1 MPTSKPRQSRPSA
14 APVRPSRG
22 PAQPAAKR
30 PARKPRIAIACQGGG
45 SQTAFTAGAL
55 RGLFENGALDDFELV
70 SLSGTSGGSICA
82 TLVWYSLMLGD
93 QRPWERLYEFWREN
107 AASSPSEKLFNQ
119 IVVESM
125 RLTNAGRIPSVSF
138 SPTSPIAQMS
148 LASSTRNLRPL
159 FIDFRGLLEKHIDFG
174 RLLDIGSRP
183 NETALLIGAVDVLS
197 GRLAKF
203 CSTREAIRVE
213 HILASCAVPSI
224 FAAVELNGSAY
235 WDGLFSDNPPIS
247 ELIQP
252 SFVGSNHIPDEIWVI
267 KINAT
272 HSKAIPQ
279 TPNEITDRR
288 NELIGN
294 VSLFQQLD
302 AIRIINE
309 MLLQGAFNA
318 DFMKQ
323 MHIDAPIAIPK
334 AFADDA
340 AREYHIPFIEMSE
353 ALADGLDYES
363 KIDRSAEHIERL
375 MLDGEQQAR
384 LFLSQRRALSINRNQ
399 RSVKAV

>member
-1 MPTSKPRQSRPSA
+1 MTLSKPGQSRPSVARPRA
-14 APVRPSRG
+14 ARG

-30 PARKPRIAIACQGGG
+30 LARKPRIAIACQGGG

-55 RGLFENGALDDFELV
+55 RGLFEDGALDDFELV

-82 TLVWYSLMLGD
+82 TLAWYSLMLGED
-93 QRPWERLYEFWREN
+93 RPWERLYEFWREN
-107 AASSPSEKLFNQ
+107 ATSSPSEELFNR

-125 RLTNAGRIPSVSF
+125 RMTNAGRIPSVSF
-138 SPTSPIAQMS
+138 SPTSPIAKMS

-159 FIDFRGLLEKHIDFG
+159 FIDFQGLLEKHIDFG
-174 RLLDIGSRP
+174 KLLDMGARP
-183 NETALLIGAVDVLS
+183 NQTALLIGAVDVLS

-252 SFVGSNHIPDEIWVI
+252 SFVGPNHMPDEIWVI
-267 KINAT
+267 KINST
-272 HSKAIPQ
+272 RSKSIPL

-288 NELIGN
+288 NELVGN

-309 MLLQGAFNA
+309 MLVQGAFN
-318 DFMKQ
+318 DEFMRK
-323 MHIDAPIAIPK
+323 MHINAPIAIPK
-334 AFADDA
+334 AFADDPV
-340 AREYHIPFIEMSE
+340 RDYHIPFIEMSE

-363 KIDRSAEHIERL
+363 KIDRSAQHIERL

-384 LFLSQRRALSINRNQ
+384 LFLSQRRAMSINRNQ

>member
-1 MPTSKPRQSRPSA
+1 MTLSKSSQSRPSVARPRA
-14 APVRPSRG
+14 ARG

-30 PARKPRIAIACQGGG
+30 LARKPRIAIACQGGG

-55 RGLFENGALDDFELV
+55 RGLFEDGALDDFELV

-82 TLVWYSLMLGD
+82 TLAWYSLMLGED
-93 QRPWERLYEFWREN
+93 RPWERLYEFWREN
-107 AASSPSEKLFNQ
+107 ATSSPSEELFNR

-125 RLTNAGRIPSVSF
+125 RMTNAGRIPSVSF
-138 SPTSPIAQMS
+138 SPTSPIAKMS

-159 FIDFRGLLEKHIDFG
+159 FIDFQGLLEKHIDFG
-174 RLLDIGSRP
+174 RLLDMGARP
-183 NETALLIGAVDVLS
+183 NQTALLIGAVDVLS

-252 SFVGSNHIPDEIWVI
+252 SFVGPNHMPDEIWVI
-267 KINAT
+267 KINST
-272 HSKAIPQ
+272 RSKSIPL

-288 NELIGN
+288 NELVGN

-309 MLLQGAFNA
+309 MLVQGAFN
-318 DFMKQ
+318 DEFMRK

-334 AFADDA
+334 AFADDPV
-340 AREYHIPFIEMSE
+340 RDYHIPFIEMSE

-384 LFLSQRRALSINRNQ
+384 LFLSRRRAMSINRNQ

>member
-1 MPTSKPRQSRPSA
+1 MTLSKPSQSRPSVARPRA
-14 APVRPSRG
+14 ARG

-30 PARKPRIAIACQGGG
+30 LARKPRIAIACQGGG

-55 RGLFENGALDDFELV
+55 RGLFEDGALDDFELV

-82 TLVWYSLMLGD
+82 TLAWYSLMLGED
-93 QRPWERLYEFWREN
+93 RPWERLYEFWREN
-107 AASSPSEKLFNQ
+107 ATSSPSEELFNR

-125 RLTNAGRIPSVSF
+125 RMTNAGRIPSVSF
-138 SPTSPIAQMS
+138 SPTSPIAKMS

-159 FIDFRGLLEKHIDFG
+159 FIDFQGLLEKHIDFG
-174 RLLDIGSRP
+174 KLLDMGARP
-183 NETALLIGAVDVLS
+183 GETALLIGAVDVLS

-252 SFVGSNHIPDEIWVI
+252 SFVGPNHMPDEIWVI
-267 KINAT
+267 KINST
-272 HSKAIPQ
+272 RSKSIPL

-288 NELIGN
+288 NELVGN

-309 MLLQGAFNA
+309 MLVQGAFN
-318 DFMKQ
+318 DEFMRK
-323 MHIDAPIAIPK
+323 MHINAPIAIPK
-334 AFADDA
+334 AFADDPV
-340 AREYHIPFIEMSE
+340 RDYHIPFIEMSE

-363 KIDRSAEHIERL
+363 KIDRSAQHIERL

-384 LFLSQRRALSINRNQ
+384 LFLSQRRAMSINRNQ

>member
-1 MPTSKPRQSRPSA
+1 
-14 APVRPSRG
+14 
-22 PAQPAAKR
+22 
-30 PARKPRIAIACQGGG
+30 
-45 SQTAFTAGAL
+45 L
-55 RGLFENGALDDFELV
+55 RGLLEDGALDDFELV

-82 TLVWYSLMLGD
+82 TLLWYSLMLGD
-93 QRPWERLYEFWREN
+93 DRPWERLYDFWREN
-107 AASSPSEKLFNQ
+107 AASSPSEKLFNR

-125 RLTNAGRIPSVSF
+125 RMTNAGRIPSVSF
-138 SPTSPIAQMS
+138 SPTSPIAKMS

-174 RLLDIGSRP
+174 RLLEIGARP

-252 SFVGSNHIPDEIWVI
+252 SFVGPNHIPDEIWVI
-267 KINAT
+267 KINST
-272 HSKAIPQ
+272 RSKAIPQ

-288 NELIGN
+288 NELVGN

-309 MLLQGAFNA
+309 MLVQGAFN
-318 DFMKQ
+318 DEFMRK

-334 AFADDA
+334 AFADDPV
-340 AREYHIPFIEMSE
+340 RDYHIPFIEMSE

-375 MLDGEQQAR
+375 MLDGERQAR
-384 LFLSQRRALSINRNQ
+384 LFLSQRRAMSINRNQ
-399 RSVKAV
+399 RSAKAV

>member
-1 MPTSKPRQSRPSA
+1 MTLSKSSQSRPSVARPRA
-14 APVRPSRG
+14 ARG

-30 PARKPRIAIACQGGG
+30 LARKPRIAIACQGGG

-55 RGLFENGALDDFELV
+55 RGLFEDGALDDFELV

-82 TLVWYSLMLGD
+82 TLAWYSLMLGED
-93 QRPWERLYEFWREN
+93 RPWERLYEFWREN
-107 AASSPSEKLFNQ
+107 ATSSPSEELFNR

-125 RLTNAGRIPSVSF
+125 RMTNAGRIPSVSF
-138 SPTSPIAQMS
+138 SPTSPIAKMS

-159 FIDFRGLLEKHIDFG
+159 FIDFQGLLEKHIDFG
-174 RLLDIGSRP
+174 KLLDMGARP
-183 NETALLIGAVDVLS
+183 GETALLIGAVDVLS

-252 SFVGSNHIPDEIWVI
+252 SFVGPNHMPDEIWVI
-267 KINAT
+267 KINST
-272 HSKAIPQ
+272 RSKSIPL

-288 NELIGN
+288 NELVGN

-309 MLLQGAFNA
+309 MLVQGAFN
-318 DFMKQ
+318 DEFMRK
-323 MHIDAPIAIPK
+323 MHINAPIAIPK
-334 AFADDA
+334 AFADDPV
-340 AREYHIPFIEMSE
+340 RDYHIPFIEMSE

-363 KIDRSAEHIERL
+363 KIDRSAQHIERL

-384 LFLSQRRALSINRNQ
+384 LFLSQRRAMSINRNQ

>member
-1 MPTSKPRQSRPSA
+1 MTLSKPSQSRPSVARPRA
-14 APVRPSRG
+14 ARG

-30 PARKPRIAIACQGGG
+30 LARKPRIAIACQGGG

-55 RGLFENGALDDFELV
+55 RGLFEDGALDDFELV

-82 TLVWYSLMLGD
+82 TLAWYSLMLGED
-93 QRPWERLYEFWREN
+93 RPWERLYEFWREN
-107 AASSPSEKLFNQ
+107 ATSSPSEELFNR

-125 RLTNAGRIPSVSF
+125 RMTNAGRIPSVSF
-138 SPTSPIAQMS
+138 SPTSPIAKMS

-159 FIDFRGLLEKHIDFG
+159 FIDFQGLLEKHIDFG
-174 RLLDIGSRP
+174 RLLDMGARP
-183 NETALLIGAVDVLS
+183 NQTALLIGAVDVLS

-252 SFVGSNHIPDEIWVI
+252 SFVGPNHMPDEIWVI
-267 KINAT
+267 KINST
-272 HSKAIPQ
+272 RSKSIPL

-288 NELIGN
+288 NELVGN

-309 MLLQGAFNA
+309 MLVQGAFN
-318 DFMKQ
+318 DEFMRK

-334 AFADDA
+334 AFADDPV
-340 AREYHIPFIEMSE
+340 RDYHIPFIEMSE

-363 KIDRSAEHIERL
+363 KIDRSAQHIERL

-384 LFLSQRRALSINRNQ
+384 LFLSRRRAMSINRNQ

>member
-1 MPTSKPRQSRPSA
+1 MTLSKPGQSRPSVARPRA
-14 APVRPSRG
+14 ARG

-30 PARKPRIAIACQGGG
+30 LARKPRIAIACQGGG

-55 RGLFENGALDDFELV
+55 RGLFEDGALDDFELV

-82 TLVWYSLMLGD
+82 TLAWYSLMLGED
-93 QRPWERLYEFWREN
+93 RPWERLYEFWREN
-107 AASSPSEKLFNQ
+107 ATSSPSEELFNR

-125 RLTNAGRIPSVSF
+125 RMTNAGRIPSVSF
-138 SPTSPIAQMS
+138 SPTSPIAKMS

-159 FIDFRGLLEKHIDFG
+159 FIDFQGLLEKHIDFG
-174 RLLDIGSRP
+174 KLLDMGARP
-183 NETALLIGAVDVLS
+183 NQTALLIGAVDVLS

-252 SFVGSNHIPDEIWVI
+252 SFVGPNHMPDEIWVI
-267 KINAT
+267 KINST
-272 HSKAIPQ
+272 RSKSIPL

-288 NELIGN
+288 NELVGN

-309 MLLQGAFNA
+309 MLVQGAFN
-318 DFMKQ
+318 DEFMRK

-334 AFADDA
+334 AFADDPV
-340 AREYHIPFIEMSE
+340 RDYHIPFIEMSE

-363 KIDRSAEHIERL
+363 KIDRSAQHIERL

-384 LFLSQRRALSINRNQ
+384 LFLSQRRAMSINRNQ

>member
-1 MPTSKPRQSRPSA
+1 MTLSKPGQSRPSVARPRA
-14 APVRPSRG
+14 ARG

-30 PARKPRIAIACQGGG
+30 LARKPRIAIACQGGG

-55 RGLFENGALDDFELV
+55 RGLFEDGALDDFELV

-82 TLVWYSLMLGD
+82 TLAWYSLMLGED
-93 QRPWERLYEFWREN
+93 RPWERLYEFWREN
-107 AASSPSEKLFNQ
+107 ATSSPSEELFNR

-125 RLTNAGRIPSVSF
+125 RMTNAGRIPSVSF
-138 SPTSPIAQMS
+138 SPTSPIAKMS

-159 FIDFRGLLEKHIDFG
+159 FIDFQGLLEKHIDFG
-174 RLLDIGSRP
+174 RLLDMGARP
-183 NETALLIGAVDVLS
+183 NQTALLIGAVDVLS

-252 SFVGSNHIPDEIWVI
+252 SFVGPNHMPDEIWVI
-267 KINAT
+267 KINST
-272 HSKAIPQ
+272 RSKSIPL

-288 NELIGN
+288 NELVGN

-309 MLLQGAFNA
+309 MLVQGAFN
-318 DFMKQ
+318 DEFMRK

-334 AFADDA
+334 AFADDPV
-340 AREYHIPFIEMSE
+340 RDYHIPFIEMSE

-363 KIDRSAEHIERL
+363 KIDRSAQHIERL

-384 LFLSQRRALSINRNQ
+384 LFLSRRRAMSINRNQ

>member
-1 MPTSKPRQSRPSA
+1 MTLSKPSQSRPSVARPRA
-14 APVRPSRG
+14 ARG

-30 PARKPRIAIACQGGG
+30 LARKPRIAIACQGGG

-55 RGLFENGALDDFELV
+55 RGLFEDGALDDFELV

-82 TLVWYSLMLGD
+82 TLAWYSLMLGED
-93 QRPWERLYEFWREN
+93 RPWERLYEFWREN
-107 AASSPSEKLFNQ
+107 ATSSPSEELFNR

-125 RLTNAGRIPSVSF
+125 RMTNAGRIPSVSF
-138 SPTSPIAQMS
+138 SPTSPIAKMS

-159 FIDFRGLLEKHIDFG
+159 FIDFQGLLEKHIDFG
-174 RLLDIGSRP
+174 KLLDMGARP
-183 NETALLIGAVDVLS
+183 GETALLIGAVDVLS

-252 SFVGSNHIPDEIWVI
+252 SFVGPNHMPDEIWVI
-267 KINAT
+267 KINST
-272 HSKAIPQ
+272 RSKSIPL

-288 NELIGN
+288 NELVGN

-309 MLLQGAFNA
+309 MLVQGAFN
-318 DFMKQ
+318 DEFMRK

-334 AFADDA
+334 AFADDPV
-340 AREYHIPFIEMSE
+340 RDYHIPFIEMSE

-363 KIDRSAEHIERL
+363 KIDRSAQHIERL

-384 LFLSQRRALSINRNQ
+384 LFLSRRRAMSINRNQ